1 MKLKLFDYNLPGK
14 LIAQTPAVPRDRSRL
29 LVYGPVGR
37 SFNEGRVKTRKIIH
51 DRFYNLPKY
60 LTNNDVLVLNNTKVF
75 PARLIGN
82 KETGGKA
89 EILLLKKIKRDGQ
102 QANHS
107 FSEGWEGLVGCT
119 RPKSGLKLRF
129 ERGLQAELVNRL
141 SEKTWLIKFNFKGDK
156 FNAILNQI
164 GQTPLPPYIQVSLRP
179 RSSGGSKLE
188 KQRYQTVYARH
199 LGSAAAPTAG
209 LHFTKNLLNKVKKR
223 GCEME
228 FVTLHVGLGT
238 FNPVNTE
245 NIEDY
250 KIHSEWAIVDKATI
264 ARLIKAK
271 RKGKRIIAVGTTSTR
286 VLESFFENAPMLHS
300 MGVRKKSISKFIDIF
315 IYPGY
320 KFKFIDALITN
331 FHLPK
336 SSLLMLVAAFIGRK
350 NIMKIYQT
358 AIKMKYRFFSFGD
371 AMLLTKK

>member
-1 MKLKLFDYNLPGK
+1 
-14 LIAQTPAVPRDRSRL
+14 
-29 LVYGPVGR
+29 
-37 SFNEGRVKTRKIIH
+37 
-51 DRFYNLPKY
+51 
-60 LTNNDVLVLNNTKVF
+60 
-75 PARLIGN
+75 
-82 KETGGKA
+82 
-89 EILLLKKIKRDGQ
+89 
-102 QANHS
+102 
-107 FSEGWEGLVGCT
+107 
-119 RPKSGLKLRF
+119 
-129 ERGLQAELVNRL
+129 
-141 SEKTWLIKFNFKGDK
+141 
-156 FNAILNQI
+156 
-164 GQTPLPPYIQVSLRP
+164 
-179 RSSGGSKLE
+179 
-188 KQRYQTVYARH
+188 
-199 LGSAAAPTAG
+199 
-209 LHFTKNLLNKVKKR
+209 
-223 GCEME
+223 ME